1 MSHELFK
8 SIIFM
13 ILFKVHRAALQSR
26 NRLLSSIFRF
36 KRKDGEYVAF
46 RAKAACFRNPLSKR
60 VSQLFLITQLRRDD
74 NLVTYNSLAFN
85 TKNQYKDPLAS
96 KWDPTKN

>member
-1 MSHELFK
+1 
-8 SIIFM
+8 M
-13 ILFKVHRAALQSR
+13 ILLKVHRAALQSR

-60 VSQLFLITQLRRDD
+60 VSQLFHITQLQRDA
-74 NLVTYNSLAFN
+74 NLVMYNSLAFN
-85 TKNQYKDPLAS
+85 TEQ
-96 KWDPTKN
+96 TV